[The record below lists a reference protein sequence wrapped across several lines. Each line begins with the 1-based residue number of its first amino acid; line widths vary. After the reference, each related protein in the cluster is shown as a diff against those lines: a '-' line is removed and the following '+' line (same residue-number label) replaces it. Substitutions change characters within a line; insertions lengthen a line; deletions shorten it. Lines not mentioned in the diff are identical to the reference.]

1 MLVTA
6 RVHVGEGEGI
16 TSLYPML
23 RTLGDRRIRTLE
35 RLRPVAVADGHVRL
49 TGVFGGDDVTLTAD
63 ALVWWTGGAPLTG
76 LHDAIDGAHLI
87 GDALRPRRVADAVA
101 DAKTLVGAIEARV
114 TASA

>member
-1 MLVTA
+1 MSADPGLIAQT
-6 RVHVGEGEGI
+6 
-16 TSLYPML
+16 
-23 RTLGDRRIRTLE
+23 
-35 RLRPVAVADGHVRL
+35 RLSGRE
-49 TGVFGGDDVTLTAD
+49 FTAD